1 MSSTSVL
8 GAREAPDEQEGGGG
22 GPGVVAVAS
31 KSVIAGR
38 KILKARSR
46 RKKPAATAPAAAPA
60 AGDGGA
66 LPRTPAD
73 WEAAVRGI
81 YAAHNPAKLDN
92 VPDLLA
98 KYKGHEA
105 TLVDKLRAKYNVAAP
120 APAPAPAAGAFAG
133 FDLCAAASGNSPHTS
148 PAKSAA
154 AAPMLEFK
162 LVTSPPALASV
173 APHAPA
179 AAAAAAASSSLSS
192 SSLPAAA
199 AAAAASSAIPLA
211 QRGPRMAVLAGAG
224 AGAGA
229 AQLARWDTAFRV
241 HWESSQHRSV
251 VVLVFDAGEGEE
263 GEEGEGAEQLL
274 LHKRSGDLDCYGG
287 YWDGSAGGD
296 VLLEDYAFDA
306 AAGGAGPAEEAARAD
321 GAYRRAARRK
331 LRHELGLGGEAAA
344 AAAAAGEEE
353 EGGAGGLH
361 LEEWQTLA
369 PAGTRNAHTRVFIA
383 RVPNLGAV
391 AAAAPARADGGIAE
405 LRRFSSDSFRALLE
419 VGTLVRPQLLEVL
432 GRLNTAAPAS
442 VAFRKQEPFSAPSGG
457 GGGHKMIR
465 LENDL
470 IDDTKTEDKTSL
482 RYLSEQRARLGFSPT
497 ALGAGA
503 SASDAK

>member
-1 MSSTSVL
+1 MFSTSVL
-8 GAREAPDEQEGGGG
+8 GTREGPDEKEGGGG

-46 RKKPAATAPAAAPA
+46 RKKPAAAAAAAAPA

-66 LPRTPAD
+66 QPRTPAD

-120 APAPAPAAGAFAG
+120 VPAPTVGAFAG
-133 FDLCAAASGNSPHTS
+133 FDLCAAASGNSSHTS
-148 PAKSAA
+148 PTKSAVG
-154 AAPMLEFK
+154 APMLEFK

-179 AAAAAAASSSLSS
+179 AAAATAAAAAAASSSSPSS
-192 SSLPAAA
+192 SFPAV
-199 AAAAASSAIPLA
+199 AAAASSAIPLA
-211 QRGPRMAVLAGAG
+211 QRGPRMAVLAGAGAG

-251 VVLVFDAGEGEE
+251 VVLVFDAGG
-263 GEEGEGAEQLL
+263 EGEGAEQLL

-331 LRHELGLGGEAAA
+331 LQHELGLGGGVAA

-353 EGGAGGLH
+353 GGAGALQ

-405 LRRFSSDSFRALLE
+405 LRLFSSDSFRALLE

-442 VAFRKQEPFSAPSGG
+442 VAFRKQEPFSAPSGSG

-482 RYLSEQRARLGFSPT
+482 RFLSEQRARLGFSPT